1 MKLLPA
7 QEISKGKQK
16 LKIFKSIYS
25 KPSNIAMGILN
36 IQKITTCLRTNDTI
50 KDYSNPGQE
59 QQRTPHGSE
68 LNAKLAPPI
77 DLQTR
82 LKIGVQSN
90 VGNNQT
96 GYYDGYQILKPL
108 AYLNG
113 RTKRMSDFQLWN
125 I

>member
-1 MKLLPA
+1 MDLLLD
-7 QEISKGKQK
+7 SNLGR
-16 LKIFKSIYS
+16 
-25 KPSNIAMGILN
+25 NIAMGILN
-36 IQKITTCLRTNDTI
+36 IQKITTCLRTNGTI
-50 KDYSNPGQE
+50 KDYSNPEHETAQHVHI
-59 QQRTPHGSE
+59 TE
-68 LNAKLAPPI
+68 LNPTLAPPI

-82 LKIGVQSN
+82 LKIGVQKKAGDNS
-90 VGNNQT
+90 T